1 MAKTPPDKLSLT
13 VPMRDGIRLA
23 IDVYL
28 PGGNRAYPA
37 LLALSAYGKK
47 AMIPGIALST
57 DIPPTIE
64 HGHTDRLV
72 GHGYAH
78 VVGDVRGSGDSEG
91 HYTLWGRKE
100 QEDCYDLIEWVA
112 QQPWCDGNAIDYLYA
127 EWNSKAAGFV
137 SYGAADGA
145 RAAEHRLRGSASM
158 REGGQPWP
166 A

>member
-1 MAKTPPDKLSLT
+1 MAKTPPGKLSLIM
-13 VPMRDGIRLA
+13 PMRDGIRLA

-72 GHGYAH
+72 EHGCAH

-145 RAAEHRLRGSASM
+145 RAAEHRLRGPASM

>member
-1 MAKTPPDKLSLT
+1 MAKTPPGKLSLIM
-13 VPMRDGIRLA
+13 PMRDGIRLA

-64 HGHTDRLV
+64 HG
-72 GHGYAH
+72 YAH

-91 HYTLWGRKE
+91 RYTLWGLKE
-100 QEDCYDLIEWVA
+100 QEDYYDLIEWVA
-112 QQPWCDGNAIDYLYA
+112 SSHGATGMPPATCTPNRTAKPPGSSPTARP
-127 EWNSKAAGFV
+127 AAPGPPSTGF
-137 SYGAADGA
+137 
-145 RAAEHRLRGSASM
+145 
-158 REGGQPWP
+158 GGRRR
-166 A
+166 

>member
-1 MAKTPPDKLSLT
+1 MAKTPPGKLSLT

-64 HGHTDRLV
+64 HG
-72 GHGYAH
+72 YAH

-91 HYTLWGRKE
+91 RYTLWAAR
-100 QEDCYDLIEWVA
+100 
-112 QQPWCDGNAIDYLYA
+112 
-127 EWNSKAAGFV
+127 SKRTATT
-137 SYGAADGA
+137 
-145 RAAEHRLRGSASM
+145 
-158 REGGQPWP
+158 
-166 A
+166 